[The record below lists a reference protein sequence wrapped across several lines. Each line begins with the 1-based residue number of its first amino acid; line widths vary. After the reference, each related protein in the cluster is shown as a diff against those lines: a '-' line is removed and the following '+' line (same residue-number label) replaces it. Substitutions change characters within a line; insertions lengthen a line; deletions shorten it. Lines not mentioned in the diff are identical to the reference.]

1 MLSIGFFGFPSRRSP
16 GKVRAEKGECYMD
29 LEESL
34 SRLLDEHQ
42 REDGLHMIG
51 GRQKLIYR
59 LVEFFESGYKV
70 EEKEHHDAA

>member
-1 MLSIGFFGFPSRRSP
+1 M
-16 GKVRAEKGECYMD
+16 E

-51 GRQKLIYR
+51 GRQKLIHR

-70 EEKEHHDAA
+70 EERENDAA

>member
-1 MLSIGFFGFPSRRSP
+1 M
-16 GKVRAEKGECYMD
+16 E

-51 GRQKLIYR
+51 GRQKLIHR

-70 EEKEHHDAA
+70 EEHERHDAA

>member
-1 MLSIGFFGFPSRRSP
+1 M
-16 GKVRAEKGECYMD
+16 A

-51 GRQKLIYR
+51 GRQKLIHR

-70 EEKEHHDAA
+70 EEHEQEHDAA